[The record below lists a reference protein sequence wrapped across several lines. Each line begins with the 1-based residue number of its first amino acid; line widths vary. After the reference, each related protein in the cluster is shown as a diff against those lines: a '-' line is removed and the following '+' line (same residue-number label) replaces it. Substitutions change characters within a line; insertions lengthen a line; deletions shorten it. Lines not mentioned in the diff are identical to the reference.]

1 MKIIIDHQIHVPLG
15 LVMQNITPIQ
25 IEAEAIVLLATVRIM
40 NRLILLEAVA
50 LEMLEALAAVILA
63 EVLEALAAVMLAEAL
78 VVVILAEA
86 LVVVIL
92 VVVTGNAS
100 IFFIMI
106 RYIMKL

>member
-50 LEMLEALAAVILA
+50 LEMLEALAAV
-63 EVLEALAAVMLAEAL
+63 M
-78 VVVILAEA
+78 LAEA